1 MKKKQLTK
9 QEKDLIRERFVVKFC
24 KERNWNYNELT
35 TGQML
40 ILTKQPGFINSV
52 L

>member
-1 MKKKQLTK
+1 MRKELTK
-9 QEKDLIRERFVVKFC
+9 QEKNLLRERFIVKFC

-40 ILTKQPGFINSV
+40 IITKQTGFINPQF
-52 L
+52 